1 MLLSFALYVGFLLF
15 IVGLPLLI
23 WHGTRR
29 IAFFCVPFG
38 LLLIVVAFAWPVRAE
53 RAPARATHLDEA
65 MPEWQFR
72 EQHAMHVAA
81 PPERVFASIRPVTA
95 DEIWLFRTL
104 TAIRRLGRPLP
115 PGIMNAP
122 KSESLLDIA
131 TRTSFRYLAMDPPHE
146 MVIGTIIVPP
156 RAVLATM
163 NFLVTPDDRGGSLLS
178 TETRVLAAN
187 DSFARRFAIYW
198 RIIHPGSDIIR
209 RMWLRAIKKR
219 AEGSE

>member
-1 MLLSFALYVGFLLF
+1 MLLSFVLYAGFVTFAAAL
-15 IVGLPLLI
+15 
-23 WHGTRR
+23 
-29 IAFFCVPFG
+29 
-38 LLLIVVAFAWPVRAE
+38 LLLIRRDTRAVAGFCALLGVILIVAALAWPVRSQRSTGA
-53 RAPARATHLDEA
+53 ATHLDRA

-72 EQHAMHVAA
+72 EQHATHVAA

-115 PGIMNAP
+115 AGVMNAP
-122 KSESLLDIA
+122 KSEPLLDIA
-131 TRTSFRYLAMDPPHE
+131 TRTSFRYLAMDPPRE
-146 MVIGTIIVPP
+146 LVVGTIVVPP

-163 NFLVTPDDRGGSLLS
+163 NFLVTPDGSGGSLLS

-187 DSFARRFAIYW
+187 DSITWRFAIYW
-198 RIIHPGSDIIR
+198 RFIRPGSDIIR

-219 AEGSE
+219 AEGV

>member
-1 MLLSFALYVGFLLF
+1 MLLSFAVYA
-15 IVGLPLLI
+15 GLV
-23 WHGTRR
+23 T
-29 IAFFCVPFG
+29 IAAAL
-38 LLLIVVAFAWPVRAE
+38 LLLIRRDTRAIAGFCALLGVILIIVALAWPVRSE
-53 RAPARATHLDEA
+53 RSNGAATHLDRA

-72 EQHAMHVAA
+72 EQHATHVAA

-104 TAIRRLGRPLP
+104 TAMRRLGRTSP
-115 PGIMNAP
+115 PGVMNAP
-122 KSESLLDIA
+122 KSEPLLDIA
-131 TRTSFRYLAMDPPHE
+131 TRTSFRYLDMDPPRE
-146 MVIGTIIVPP
+146 IVIGTIIVPP

-163 NFLVTPDDRGGSLLS
+163 NFLVTPDGRGGSLLS

-198 RIIHPGSDIIR
+198 RIIRPGSDIIR

-219 AEGSE
+219 AESV

>member
-1 MLLSFALYVGFLLF
+1 MLLSVAFYAGLTLF

-23 WHGTRR
+23 WRRTRR
-29 IAFFCVPFG
+29 IARPCALFG
-38 LLLIVVAFAWPVRAE
+38 FLLIVIAFAWPVRDEHAAG
-53 RAPARATHLDEA
+53 RSTHLDEA
-65 MPEWQFR
+65 MPLWQFR
-72 EQHAMHVAA
+72 ERHTTRVAA

-95 DEIWLFRTL
+95 NEIWLFRTL
-104 TAIRRLGRPLP
+104 TTIRRLGRPQP

-122 KSESLLDIA
+122 QSEPLLDIA
-131 TRTSFRYLAMDPPHE
+131 TRTSFRYLAMDPPRE

-163 NFLVTPDDRGGSLLS
+163 NFLVTPDGRGGSLLS

-187 DSFARRFAIYW
+187 DSIARRFAIYW
-198 RIIHPGSDIIR
+198 RIIRPGSDIIR

-219 AEGSE
+219 AEAA